1 MPVVALSILASCDDK
16 ADSDYVPGE
25 PAPENC
31 MTVYFDAA
39 NSSEAVFE
47 ENEVPS
53 VTLTLKRMRAEEATE
68 VPIIATDVSPE
79 ISVPATAKFEAGQ
92 TETTITLTGSGFQP
106 SKVYSY
112 SLTVDKAFVDPYAD
126 VYGSDK
132 ITGTMVVASWNLYA
146 QNVAMTW
153 TTLNVKNEWKAT
165 IERLGS
171 LDRYRVKD
179 FIGSGLV
186 FEFTLG
192 PQSSYG
198 KTYKTIV
205 PTKNVEAYDDGTVK
219 GCYLYDDAAQDYPVW
234 TVGDITVA
242 DILLM
247 TYYGST
253 DYSYVSFSER
263 FATVGVYFT
272 DYSDGSYDYYNYVYL
287 QWHEEDEV
295 K

>member
-1 MPVVALSILASCDDK
+1 MPVVALSFLASCDDK

-39 NSSEAVFE
+39 NSAEAVFGE
-47 ENEVPS
+47 GDTPS
-53 VTLTLKRMRAEEATE
+53 VTLTLKRLRSDQAAD
-68 VPIIATDVSPE
+68 VPIIAADVPQE
-79 ISVPATAKFEAGQ
+79 ITVPATAKFEAGQ
-92 TETTITLTGSGFQP
+92 TETTITLTGSGLQP
-106 SKVYSY
+106 SMVYGY
-112 SLTVDKAFVDPYAD
+112 SLAVDKSYVDPYAD

-132 ITGTMVVASWNLYA
+132 ISGTMVVASWNLYA
-146 QNVAMTW
+146 QNVSMTW
-153 TTLNVKNEWKAT
+153 TTLGVKNEWRTT
-165 IERLGS
+165 IERLGN
-171 LDRYRVKD
+171 LDRYRVAN
-179 FIGSGLV
+179 FIGSGLT

-192 PQSSYG
+192 QQSSYG

-205 PTKNVEAYDDGTVK
+205 PARNIEAYDDGTVK
-219 GCYLYDDAAQDYPVW
+219 GCYLFDDAAQDYPVW
-234 TVGDITVA
+234 TVGDISVA
-242 DILLM
+242 DICLM

-253 DYSYVSFSER
+253 DYSYVSFTER

-272 DYSDGSYDYYNYVYL
+272 DYTDGSYDDYNYVYI